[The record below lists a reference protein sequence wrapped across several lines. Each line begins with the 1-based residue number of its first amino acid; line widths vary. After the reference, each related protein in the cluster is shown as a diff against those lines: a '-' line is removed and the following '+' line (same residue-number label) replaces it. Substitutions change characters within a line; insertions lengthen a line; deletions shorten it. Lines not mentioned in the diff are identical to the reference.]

1 MKSATDPADKAE
13 SAASHVVID
22 DVPVPISEC

>member
-22 DVPVPISEC
+22 DVPVPSKC